1 MDIKKFKG
9 DFFIKNKKA
18 ALAGFLLAAVMGISV
33 GYAAV
38 ATVLDFT
45 GTITVTKEAATNA
58 FDTDIYFDSIVGAPT
73 NCTAQINSDNNDKI
87 TMTVEGL
94 SAVGDTATVTA
105 KIVNA
110 GSLDATIKVRSSNL
124 TGMNPEYFDLTTDW
138 GSATKDLAAG
148 GSIEITITIT
158 LKTPATDLTTAS
170 LAVEL
175 EADSIDA

>member
-1 MDIKKFKG
+1 M
-9 DFFIKNKKA
+9 KNKKA

-45 GTITVTKEAATNA
+45 GTITVTKESATNA
-58 FDTDIYFDSIVGAPT
+58 FDTNIHFDSIVGTPT
-73 NCTAQINSDNNDKI
+73 NCTARINQDNNDKI

-105 KIVNA
+105 KIVNT
-110 GSLDATIKVRSSNL
+110 GTLDATIKVRSNNL
-124 TGMNPEYFDLTTDW
+124 TGTNPDHFELATDW
-138 GSATKDLAAG
+138 GDETKTLAAG
-148 GSIEITITIT
+148 GSIEITITVK
-158 LKTPATDLTTAS
+158 LKEAATDLTTAS